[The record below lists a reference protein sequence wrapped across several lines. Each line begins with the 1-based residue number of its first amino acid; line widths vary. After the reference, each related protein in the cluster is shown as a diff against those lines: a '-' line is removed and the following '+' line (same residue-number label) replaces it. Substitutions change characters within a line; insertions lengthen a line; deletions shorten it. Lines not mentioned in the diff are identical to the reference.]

1 MKWIRLMGGVVTIR
15 VRGAELE
22 RFLNACMRD
31 GIQLRCI
38 RRREIDELTA
48 QLSVRDFFRL
58 RGSLRRAHCHIH
70 VLKRH
75 GAPFLLRSLRGRYA
89 LWTSALL
96 LI

>member
-58 RGSLRRAHCHIH
+58 RGSLRRAHCHIRFCCAVCAGGMH
-70 VLKRH
+70 C
-75 GAPFLLRSLRGRYA
+75 GRA
-89 LWTSALL
+89 LCCCAR
-96 LI
+96 